1 MASEESTMRTLLVQL
16 SKSGFSV
23 LEASD
28 GKTKFKIRR
37 KGNGAARPRKG
48 AADAAVEIA
57 VSRTPEKPAN
67 ALLAPRVGHF
77 FPRLKKDG
85 TRHFPEGSEIKEGEV
100 YGIIEAMHL
109 KYECKAERD
118 GTVEKWV
125 ADMGEPVEWGQVL
138 VELAEV

>member
-1 MASEESTMRTLLVQL
+1 MASEETTMRTLLAQL

-28 GKTKFKIRR
+28 GKTRFKIRR
-37 KGNGAARPRKG
+37 KESGCTRPKRSAKDG
-48 AADAAVEIA
+48 GLDLMPRRE
-57 VSRTPEKPAN
+57 PEAPTN
-67 ALLAPRVGHF
+67 ALLSPRVGHF

-85 TRHFPEGSEIKEGEV
+85 SRHFSEGAEVKEGEV

-118 GTVEKWV
+118 GVVEKWV
-125 ADMGEPVEWGQVL
+125 ADMGEPVEYGQVL